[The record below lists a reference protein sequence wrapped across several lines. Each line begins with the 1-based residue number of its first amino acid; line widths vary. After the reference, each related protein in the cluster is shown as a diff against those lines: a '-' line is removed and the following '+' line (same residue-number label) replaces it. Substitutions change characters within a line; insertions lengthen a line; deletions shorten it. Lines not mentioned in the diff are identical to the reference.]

1 MLLGVAL
8 ALAGLSLAFAESLE
22 LGSEDR
28 AAIGAIAVVLSPLGA
43 ALGNVALKRR
53 GAHLDAIVLN
63 GWAMLIGGA
72 LLLALS
78 AVTEDWGD
86 AVWGAKALG
95 SIAYLAVVGSAVAFV
110 TLTVLL
116 REMSAQASSFIALLI
131 PFGALTFGAVL
142 YDEASRAARAGRRRA
157 RGRRAAGRARR
168 PRGAAGR
175 GAAERERVAA

>member
-1 MLLGVAL
+1 M
-8 ALAGLSLAFAESLE
+8 
-22 LGSEDR
+22 
-28 AAIGAIAVVLSPLGA
+28 
-43 ALGNVALKRR
+43 
-53 GAHLDAIVLN
+53 LN

-116 REMSAQASSFIALLI
+116 RELSAQASSFIALLI
-131 PFGALTFGAVL
+131 PFGA
-142 YDEASRAARAGRRRA
+142 RA
-157 RGRRAAGRARR
+157 
-168 PRGAAGR
+168 
-175 GAAERERVAA
+175 RVAA